1 MHAKDAL
8 ARRSVAVMARGE
20 MAKCAVKGGKN
31 LKKDLKN
38 LKGLKIKPWQTQYLA
53 RRMAWMHTAQPGIVL
68 EMVLRSMIESFAVA
82 PFQ

>member
-31 LKKDLKN
+31 QKN
-38 LKGLKIKPWQTQYLA
+38 LKGLKIKPWQTHYLA
-53 RRMAWMHTAQPGIVL
+53 RRIAWMHTAQPGIVL

-82 PFQ
+82 SFQ